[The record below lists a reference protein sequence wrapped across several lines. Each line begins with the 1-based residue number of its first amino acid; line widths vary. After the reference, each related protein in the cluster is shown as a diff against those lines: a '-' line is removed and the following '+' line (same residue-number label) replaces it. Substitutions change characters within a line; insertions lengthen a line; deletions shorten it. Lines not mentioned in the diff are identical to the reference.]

1 MRRYLFIL
9 VMTTAACSKRMP
21 DLPPLGAA
29 AYADTIA
36 RFHQQRLAAVAGPE
50 GWATLIG
57 LWWLEPGVSG
67 IGSDGA
73 STITLPSNRAPRQ
86 LGAVIV
92 DGDGARFEPA
102 SGVKIVADRQ
112 LLTRPIALR
121 SDVEAGDKQSV
132 LRHGSLIISYITRSG
147 RKGIRVKDT
156 LSVARVTFPGHRYF
170 PVDTSLRVTAW
181 FVAKD
186 RPESMNIVDVLGI
199 QTRMSWPGELRFR
212 LHGKDYALQVIREP
226 EDHGK
231 RLFVMFRDSTNI
243 AETYAAM
250 RYTYVAP
257 PDSLGRT
264 VLDFNQ
270 SYNPPCAFTSAA
282 TCPLPP
288 KGNSLPLRITA
299 GELKPAGH

>member
-1 MRRYLFIL
+1 MRCRPLIL
-9 VMTTAACSKRMP
+9 ALTTAGCSTGVP
-21 DLPPLGAA
+21 DLPPIDVS

-36 RFHQQRLAAVAGPE
+36 LFHRQRVTAVAGPE

-57 LWWLEPGVSG
+57 LWWLEPGANT
-67 IGSDGA
+67 IGSDSA
-73 STITLPSNRAPRQ
+73 STMVLPSNRSPKR

-92 DGDGARFEPA
+92 GGDSARFEPA
-102 SGVKIVADRQ
+102 PGVKVVADSQ
-112 LLTRPIALR
+112 AVTRSITLR
-121 SDVEAGDKQSV
+121 SDVEAGDKQTV
-132 LRHGSLIISYITRSG
+132 LRHGPLVLSYITRSG
-147 RKGIRVKDT
+147 RMGIRVKDT
-156 LSVARVTFPGHRYF
+156 LAVARVDFSGHGYF
-170 PVDTSLRVTAW
+170 PTDTAWRVTAR
-181 FVAKD
+181 FVPKD
-186 RPESMNIVDVLGI
+186 RPDSMNIIDVLGI
-199 QTRMSWPGELRFR
+199 QTRMWWPGELRFR
-212 LHGKDYALQVIREP
+212 LRGNDYALQVIREP

-243 AETYAAM
+243 KETYPAM

-299 GELKPAGH
+299 GERRPAGH